1 MEMHINAPHLHAWVE
16 FSCYTPWI
24 LLDGSPLMHTEKK
37 EGLKALQEVRMV
49 RMTDWSMKTDWSL
62 LIDSG

>member
-1 MEMHINAPHLHAWVE
+1 
-16 FSCYTPWI
+16 
-24 LLDGSPLMHTEKK
+24 MHTEKK